1 MSIWHAVGQQLQRPT
16 GLYGRLAGNLM
27 GIVNEKPNRLAVD
40 ALRIGAR
47 DTVLE
52 LGFGPGR
59 AIEIMA
65 SRAPNGI
72 IYGVDQSTIMLEQAK
87 GRNREAILEGRVCLY
102 NACFDNLPFAD
113 ASIDKILAVNV
124 VYFWRDAASVVTEI
138 RRVLRPGGS
147 LSIYA
152 TDATTMSGWKF
163 AGPETHR
170 LFRATELNELLL
182 EGGFDR
188 HRVSVKS
195 VLMPGKIKGLLATVS
210 APPTLTNGLGR

>member
-65 SRAPNGI
+65 SRAPNGVV
-72 IYGVDQSTIMLEQAK
+72 YGVDQSTIMLEQAK
-87 GRNREAILEGRVCLY
+87 RRNREAILEGRVCLY
-102 NACFDNLPFAD
+102 HAGFDNLPFAD

-124 VYFWRDAASVVTEI
+124 IYFWRDTEAVVKEI
-138 RRVLRPGGS
+138 RRVLRPDGCM
-147 LSIYA
+147 SIYA
-152 TDATTMSGWKF
+152 TDAATMRGWKF

-170 LFRATELNELLL
+170 LFRAGELNEVLLQ
-182 EGGFDR
+182 GGFDR
-188 HRVSVKS
+188 HQISVKS

-210 APPTLTNGLGR
+210 APPILTDGLRR